1 VLLSGPPLV
10 RRKNWSKASSDP
22 VMLRISIAD
31 RGPAWKMPTAQAL
44 WMPVIGNH
52 NAPLIGEVAP
62 VVGVVPVSVDDL
74 ADGGAGGGFVD
85 EVLAS
90 GERGDQGL
98 QGEVV
103 DRAGVAVCR
112 RHSRSLIEFHR

>member
-1 VLLSGPPLV
+1 VV
-10 RRKNWSKASSDP
+10 
-22 VMLRISIAD
+22 
-31 RGPAWKMPTAQAL
+31 
-44 WMPVIGNH
+44 
-52 NAPLIGEVAP
+52 GEVAP
-62 VVGVVPVSVDDL
+62 VVGVVPVSVDDSL
-74 ADGGAGGGFVD
+74 TAERGGFVD

-112 RHSRSLIEFHR
+112 VTAAPLRAASPHETSSDHSPGALADLARRWLTTGVQPSAQASTRSDVFE